1 MVSAKDHI
9 ENMTFDD
16 VKDDIRMVT
25 DTVKKSVM
33 KRFTKDEDKN

>member
-9 ENMTFDD
+9 ENMTFVD

-33 KRFTKDEDKN
+33 KRFTRDEGKD